1 MQYYLNY
8 ICLKMKHLS
17 SFFKAND
24 LFSLQSSG
32 NQKLSEAD
40 VLVLGTKLCAQIKDI
55 LMQNDIRYLISLT
68 QMHVLLRNFK
78 QHT

>member
-1 MQYYLNY
+1 
-8 ICLKMKHLS
+8 MKHLS

>member
-1 MQYYLNY
+1 
-8 ICLKMKHLS
+8 MKHLS

-24 LFSLQSSG
+24 LFSLRSSG

-40 VLVLGTKLCAQIKDI
+40 VLVLVTKLCAQKDI

-68 QMHVLLRNFK
+68 QMRVLLRNLSNTHK
-78 QHT
+78 NIE

>member
-1 MQYYLNY
+1 
-8 ICLKMKHLS
+8 MKHLS

-40 VLVLGTKLCAQIKDI
+40 VLVLVTKLCAQIKDI
-55 LMQNDIRYLISLT
+55 PMQNDIRYLISLT
-68 QMHVLLRNFK
+68 QMRVLLRNLSNTHK
-78 QHT
+78 NIE

>member
-1 MQYYLNY
+1 
-8 ICLKMKHLS
+8 MKHLS

-40 VLVLGTKLCAQIKDI
+40 VLVLVTKLCAQKDI

-68 QMHVLLRNFK
+68 QMRVLLRYLSNTHK
-78 QHT
+78 NIE